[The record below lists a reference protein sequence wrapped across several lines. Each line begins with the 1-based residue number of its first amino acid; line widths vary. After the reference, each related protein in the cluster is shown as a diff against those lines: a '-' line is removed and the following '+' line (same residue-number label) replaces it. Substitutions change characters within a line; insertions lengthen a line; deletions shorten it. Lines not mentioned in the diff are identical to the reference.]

1 MDAIGASVSLVLA
14 VNKRRKVFRE
24 CVVTEYIAAYNG
36 DDWHYY
42 WKCVDENEDEFT
54 FDWSDIVSGRV
65 NFSPVNI

>member
-1 MDAIGASVSLVLA
+1 MDAIGASVSLIMA

-36 DDWHYY
+36 DDWNYY
-42 WKCVDENEDEFT
+42 WKCTDENENEFT

-65 NFSPVNI
+65 SFMPQ